1 MELKPTVDAEKRKAD
16 TVAQIDDIKVAT
28 KDVGKELMVIETSVD
43 VPMQRPVKANDH
55 EAGSSKSVADKYHQ
69 PRWCPPGLTHTKEEV
84 VAPS

>member
-16 TVAQIDDIKVAT
+16 TVAQIVDIKVAT

-69 PRWCPPGLTHTKEEV
+69 PRWCPLCLTHTKEEV
-84 VAPS
+84 VASS

>member
-1 MELKPTVDAEKRKAD
+1 MKPIFD
-16 TVAQIDDIKVAT
+16 TERPKDDVIQIGDVKVAT